1 MIKKILQA
9 AVNLNLCITVGIEG
23 EVDYE
28 GFDVDEAME
37 AVEACDE
44 IEVELTDD
52 DGGQVGWMFIVNDL
66 DEEEKIVDCN
76 FWVDNLS
83 KQLL

>member
-9 AVNLNLCITVGIEG
+9 AVNLNLSIHVGIEG
-23 EVDYE
+23 ETDYE
-28 GFDVDEAME
+28 GFDVDDAME

-44 IEVELTDD
+44 IEVELIDE
-52 DGGQVGWMFIVNDL
+52 DGGTIGWMFIVNDL

-76 FWVDNLS
+76 SWVDILS